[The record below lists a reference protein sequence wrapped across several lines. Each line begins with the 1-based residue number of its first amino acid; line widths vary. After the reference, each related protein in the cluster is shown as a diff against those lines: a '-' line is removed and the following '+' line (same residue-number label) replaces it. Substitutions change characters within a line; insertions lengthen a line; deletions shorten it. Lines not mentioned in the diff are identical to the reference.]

1 MMAARLTPFLLAC
14 NLPRNAEFRLWVG
27 YVSVP
32 PRVASVDDAAA
43 FIRAQCGIESRNELK
58 ASAAAIA
65 RLENRV
71 RRPFVAWKERQH
83 VAA

>member
-1 MMAARLTPFLLAC
+1 MAAPLTPFLLAC

-27 YVSVP
+27 YISVP
-32 PRVASVDDAAA
+32 PRIVSVDDAAE

-58 ASAAAIA
+58 ANAAAIS
-65 RLENRV
+65 RLESRV
-71 RRPFVAWKERQH
+71 RRPFIAWKERQH